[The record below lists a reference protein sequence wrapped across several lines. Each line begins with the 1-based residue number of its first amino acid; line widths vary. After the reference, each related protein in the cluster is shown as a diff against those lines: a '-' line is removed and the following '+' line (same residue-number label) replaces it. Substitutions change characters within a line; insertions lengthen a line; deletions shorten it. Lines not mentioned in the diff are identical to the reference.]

1 VTALS
6 DPAYQDRI
14 VAAWPRPSN
23 NGSATG
29 GNNRDLPRAAH
40 PVLDSPGQ
48 LGADGGGLAAHA
60 RAGLD
65 RLLASA
71 ETMPLNP
78 PAGRPV
84 QSVTMM
90 IANDMDGSLQPA
102 TQNLALPVDANAR
115 AHVILQHLIVNYAR
129 PNSKHPIAANKGVNE
144 IFFMT
149 LPLDANH
156 VIPGTEAIVDLSG
169 SFVEAHPSGI
179 EPETLTLLSII
190 GTLHA
195 NFPQISQVRFL
206 VDGQQRDTLAG
217 HADLTRVYL
226 ASDSP
231 GSEAPVTAGRLKIGV
246 FDSGFGG
253 LTVLRALLPLLP
265 QAEFLYLGDTARLPY
280 GSKSRATIVRYALS
294 STRFLLDQ
302 GADFLV
308 IACNT
313 ATALALKEIHDRPRC
328 RFWA

>member
-1 VTALS
+1 MAARLEAATLIS
-6 DPAYQDRI
+6 RGQRI
-14 VAAWPRPSN
+14 LFWTLLVSSVLMAVVLLRM
-23 NGSATG
+23 
-29 GNNRDLPRAAH
+29 RERAM
-40 PVLDSPGQ
+40 
-48 LGADGGGLAAHA
+48 
-60 RAGLD
+60 D
-65 RLLASA
+65 RLLGSA

-90 IANDMDGSLQPA
+90 IANDLDGSIQPA
-102 TQNLALPVDANAR
+102 TLNVALPLDANAR

-149 LPLDANH
+149 LPLEANQ
-156 VIPGTEAIVDLSG
+156 VVPNTMAVVDLSA

-179 EPETLTLLSII
+179 EPETLTLLSMI

-226 ASDSP
+226 ASDAP
-231 GSEAPVTAGRLKIGV
+231 GVKHL
-246 FDSGFGG
+246 
-253 LTVLRALLPLLP
+253 
-265 QAEFLYLGDTARLPY
+265 
-280 GSKSRATIVRYALS
+280 
-294 STRFLLDQ
+294 
-302 GADFLV
+302 
-308 IACNT
+308 
-313 ATALALKEIHDRPRC
+313 
-328 RFWA
+328 

>member
-1 VTALS
+1 MIS
-6 DPAYQDRI
+6 RGQRI
-14 VAAWPRPSN
+14 LFWTLLVSSVLMAVMLLRM
-23 NGSATG
+23 
-29 GNNRDLPRAAH
+29 RERAM
-40 PVLDSPGQ
+40 
-48 LGADGGGLAAHA
+48 
-60 RAGLD
+60 D

-90 IANDMDGSLQPA
+90 IANDLDGSIEPA
-102 TQNLALPVDANAR
+102 TLNVALPLDANAR

-129 PNSKHPIAANKGVNE
+129 PNTKHPIAANKGVNE

-149 LPLDANH
+149 LPLEANQ
-156 VIPGTEAIVDLSG
+156 VVPDTMAVVDLSA
-169 SFVEAHPSGI
+169 SFVDAHPSGI

-226 ASDSP
+226 ASDAP
-231 GSEAPVTAGRLKIGV
+231 GVKHL
-246 FDSGFGG
+246 
-253 LTVLRALLPLLP
+253 
-265 QAEFLYLGDTARLPY
+265 
-280 GSKSRATIVRYALS
+280 
-294 STRFLLDQ
+294 
-302 GADFLV
+302 
-308 IACNT
+308 
-313 ATALALKEIHDRPRC
+313 
-328 RFWA
+328 

>member
-1 VTALS
+1 MIS
-6 DPAYQDRI
+6 RGQRI
-14 VAAWPRPSN
+14 LFWILLVSSVLMAVVLLRM
-23 NGSATG
+23 
-29 GNNRDLPRAAH
+29 RERAM
-40 PVLDSPGQ
+40 
-48 LGADGGGLAAHA
+48 
-60 RAGLD
+60 D

-90 IANDMDGSLQPA
+90 IANDMDGSIQPA
-102 TQNLALPVDANAR
+102 TLNVALPLDANAR

-149 LPLDANH
+149 LPLEANQ
-156 VIPGTEAIVDLSG
+156 VVPSTIAVVDLSA
-169 SFVEAHPSGI
+169 SFVDAHPSGI

-226 ASDSP
+226 ASDAP
-231 GSEAPVTAGRLKIGV
+231 GVKHL
-246 FDSGFGG
+246 
-253 LTVLRALLPLLP
+253 
-265 QAEFLYLGDTARLPY
+265 
-280 GSKSRATIVRYALS
+280 
-294 STRFLLDQ
+294 
-302 GADFLV
+302 
-308 IACNT
+308 
-313 ATALALKEIHDRPRC
+313 
-328 RFWA
+328 

>member
-1 VTALS
+1 MIS
-6 DPAYQDRI
+6 RGQRI
-14 VAAWPRPSN
+14 LFWTLLVSSVLMAVVLLRM
-23 NGSATG
+23 
-29 GNNRDLPRAAH
+29 RERAM
-40 PVLDSPGQ
+40 
-48 LGADGGGLAAHA
+48 
-60 RAGLD
+60 D

-90 IANDMDGSLQPA
+90 IANDMDGSIQPA
-102 TQNLALPVDANAR
+102 TLNVALPLDANAR

-149 LPLDANH
+149 LPLETNQVVPNTMA
-156 VIPGTEAIVDLSG
+156 VVDLSA
-169 SFVEAHPSGI
+169 SFVDAHPSGI

-226 ASDSP
+226 ASDAP
-231 GSEAPVTAGRLKIGV
+231 GVKHL
-246 FDSGFGG
+246 
-253 LTVLRALLPLLP
+253 
-265 QAEFLYLGDTARLPY
+265 
-280 GSKSRATIVRYALS
+280 
-294 STRFLLDQ
+294 
-302 GADFLV
+302 
-308 IACNT
+308 
-313 ATALALKEIHDRPRC
+313 
-328 RFWA
+328 

>member
-1 VTALS
+1 MAARLEAATVIS
-6 DPAYQDRI
+6 RGQRI
-14 VAAWPRPSN
+14 LFWTLLVSSVLMAVVLLRM
-23 NGSATG
+23 
-29 GNNRDLPRAAH
+29 RERAM
-40 PVLDSPGQ
+40 
-48 LGADGGGLAAHA
+48 
-60 RAGLD
+60 D

-90 IANDMDGSLQPA
+90 IANDLDGSIQPA
-102 TQNLALPVDANAR
+102 TLNVALPLDANAR

-129 PNSKHPIAANKGVNE
+129 PNTKHPIAANKGVNE

-149 LPLDANH
+149 LPLEANQ
-156 VIPGTEAIVDLSG
+156 VVPNTMAVVDLSA
-169 SFVEAHPSGI
+169 SFVDAHPSGI

-226 ASDSP
+226 ASDAP
-231 GSEAPVTAGRLKIGV
+231 GVKHL
-246 FDSGFGG
+246 
-253 LTVLRALLPLLP
+253 
-265 QAEFLYLGDTARLPY
+265 
-280 GSKSRATIVRYALS
+280 
-294 STRFLLDQ
+294 
-302 GADFLV
+302 
-308 IACNT
+308 
-313 ATALALKEIHDRPRC
+313 
-328 RFWA
+328 